1 MPSAFAPRP
10 FTPPPAAFLGGPE
23 SLGPQGS
30 AMRRTPAAPTAAP
43 ESALSRLLEVETRL
57 EAMLEEA
64 HAQAEATLREAR
76 NRAAARGVALVAE
89 LATVD
94 AELAV
99 TLAAKATAQMA
110 EQRDALTRV
119 RSRYEVVD
127 DRGVEA

>member
-1 MPSAFAPRP
+1 
-10 FTPPPAAFLGGPE
+10 
-23 SLGPQGS
+23 
-30 AMRRTPAAPTAAP
+30 
-43 ESALSRLLEVETRL
+43 VETRL

-127 DRGVEA
+127 DRGVEALAAWVVEQVLQSTRTAVP